1 MKSKKLII
9 LLLMITT
16 LIGTN
21 SINVFAKDKVK
32 NSNVQTVSNTAKSVA
47 AKSYTQADVRLL
59 TAITYC
65 EAGYEE
71 YKGKVAVAN
80 VILNRIESN
89 DFDHVTSIKTAVYDL
104 KRWGRQFSPAYVKT
118 SSGNYTTK
126 GSLLE
131 KALKLYTEG
140 NYTSSLQ
147 KAMMKESEK
156 AAIEALEGK
165 NVIGDYL
172 YFNAYIDATRQT
184 CKKNNKPYTIIGG
197 HIFY

>member
-1 MKSKKLII
+1 MKSKKLLM

-16 LIGTN
+16 LLGTS
-21 SINVFAKDKVK
+21 SINVFASSKVQS
-32 NSNVQTVSNTAKSVA
+32 SNVKTTNTTSKRVLS
-47 AKSYTQADVRLL
+47 KYTEADVRLL

-71 YKGKVAVAN
+71 YKGKIAVAN

-89 DFDHVTSIKTAVYDL
+89 VFDHVTSIKTAVYDL

-118 SSGNYTTK
+118 SSGKYTTK

-140 NYTSSLQ
+140 NYTSSYQ
-147 KAMMKESEK
+147 KAMMEESK
-156 AAIEALEGK
+156 RAAIAALEGQ

-172 YFNAYIDATRQT
+172 YFNAYIDSTRQT
-184 CKKNNKPYTIIGG
+184 CKKNNKPYKIIGG